1 MRRGPALVGW
11 LAASF
16 LLICSAAATAA
27 FPAADGESGS
37 GRVDSRSSDSQDRL
51 VAAALEG
58 DVEIVESLLRAGVP
72 ATARDSRMTAIE
84 AAAGNGHVEVWRL
97 LVQAGALRGADREL
111 VDRLA
116 EAATVLG
123 SPEILRGL
131 QPLHFDPN
139 GPEPDPLIINVM
151 SSAGGGSLSDRLEL
165 LRMLLAAG
173 ADVNRTNESGVG
185 ALLLVRDLEMAR
197 LLLDAGI
204 DVNQRNSVNETAAM
218 LLPADREDL
227 ALYYLDRGLDPSIRS
242 EFGRTLADRAR
253 ADNWQRV
260 LARLGQR

>member
-1 MRRGPALVGW
+1 MRRGPALIGW
-11 LAASF
+11 LAAPF
-16 LLICSAAATAA
+16 LLACNPAAAAA
-27 FPAADGESGS
+27 FPPADGESSS
-37 GRVDSRSSDSQDRL
+37 GHADSRSSEAQNRL
-51 VAAALEG
+51 VAAALDG
-58 DVEIVESLLRAGVP
+58 NVERVENLLRAGVP
-72 ATARDSRMTAIE
+72 ATARDSRMTALE

-111 VDRLA
+111 VNHLA

-123 SPEILRGL
+123 NPEILRDL

-139 GPEPDPLIINVM
+139 GPEPDPLIINVV

-165 LRMLLAAG
+165 LHVLLAAG
-173 ADVNRTNESGVG
+173 ADPNRTNESGVG
-185 ALLLVRDLEMAR
+185 ALLLVRDIEMAR

-204 DVNQRNSVNETAAM
+204 DVNQRNSVNETAAI
-218 LLPADREDL
+218 LLPADQEDL

-253 ADNWQRV
+253 ADGWQRV
-260 LARLGQR
+260 LARLHER

>member
-1 MRRGPALVGW
+1 MIGW
-11 LAASF
+11 LAALI
-16 LLICSAAATAA
+16 LLTCSPVAPAA
-27 FPAADGESGS
+27 FPADAQAPT
-37 GRVDSRSSDSQDRL
+37 SDSDEAQSRM
-51 VAAALEG
+51 VSAAAEG
-58 DVEIVESLLRAGVP
+58 NVELVERFLRAGVP
-72 ATARDSRMTAIE
+72 SSSRGAQMSAIE

-97 LVQAGALRGADREL
+97 LVDAGALRGADQEII
-111 VDRLA
+111 DSLA

-123 SPEILRGL
+123 HPEILRDL
-131 QPLHFDPN
+131 IPYHFDPN
-139 GPEPDPLIINVM
+139 GPEPNPLILNLF
-151 SSAGGGSLSDRLEL
+151 GGPGGISDSDRLEL

-173 ADVNRTNESGVG
+173 ADPNRTNESGVG

-242 EFGRTLADRAR
+242 EFGRTLADKAR
-253 ADNWQRV
+253 ADDWQGV

>member
-1 MRRGPALVGW
+1 MRCGPALIGW
-11 LAASF
+11 LAAP
-16 LLICSAAATAA
+16 LLLTCVPAAPAHSAAGNGA
-27 FPAADGESGS
+27 FHS
-37 GRVDSRSSDSQDRL
+37 GRAAARSPDTQSRL

-58 DVEIVESLLRAGVP
+58 NVELVEALLHAGVP
-72 ATARDSRMTAIE
+72 ATARGPRMTALE
-84 AAAGNGHVEVWRL
+84 AAAGNGHVEVWQL
-97 LVQAGALRGADREL
+97 LVRAGALRGADRDL

-123 SPEILRGL
+123 HPEILRDL
-131 QPLHFDPN
+131 EPLHFDPN
-139 GPEPDPLIINVM
+139 GPELDPLIINVVGG
-151 SSAGGGSLSDRLEL
+151 AGGGSLSDRLEL

-173 ADVNRTNESGVG
+173 ADPNRANESGDG

-204 DVNQRNSVNETAAM
+204 DVNQRNSVNETAPM

-242 EFGRTLADRAR
+242 EFGRTLADKAR

>member
-1 MRRGPALVGW
+1 MRRGPALIGW

-16 LLICSAAATAA
+16 LLTCIPALAA
-27 FPAADGESGS
+27 GS
-37 GRVDSRSSDSQDRL
+37 PVSDREFGSSEDSRSADAQSRL

-58 DVEIVESLLRAGVP
+58 DIERVESLLRAGVP
-72 ATARDSRMTAIE
+72 AGARGPQMTAIE

-97 LVQAGALRGADREL
+97 LVQAGALRGADGEL

-123 SPEILRGL
+123 SPEILRDL

-151 SSAGGGSLSDRLEL
+151 SGAGGGSLSDRLEL

-173 ADVNRTNESGVG
+173 ADPNRTNESGVG

-204 DVNQRNSVNETAAM
+204 DVNQRNSGNETAAM

-227 ALYYLDRGLDPSIRS
+227 ALYYLERGLDPSIRS

-260 LARLGQR
+260 LARLGER